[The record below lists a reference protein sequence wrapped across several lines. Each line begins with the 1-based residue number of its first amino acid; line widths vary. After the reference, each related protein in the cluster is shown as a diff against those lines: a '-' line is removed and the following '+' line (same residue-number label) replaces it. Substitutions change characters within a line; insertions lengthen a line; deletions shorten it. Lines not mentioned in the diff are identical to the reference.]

1 MANLVRRN
9 TIYKLMTTETLTRM
23 FRATTVALLLLLA
36 ACSERGNETEFD
48 RLQSLPIP
56 LAVDTTTQLN
66 QAEPIRPLPPVT
78 SASLQT
84 PMVKLGRELFH
95 DARLSGDGTLT
106 CASCHGIAQGGDD
119 NLQTATGIRGQKGPI
134 NSPTVLNSGFNFRQ
148 FWDGR
153 APTLDEQARGPVAAS
168 IEMGAEWDIVVD
180 TLSRDD
186 QLKSRFEK
194 AFGTSDIT
202 QDRVVHAIARYEETL
217 TTPSPF
223 DRYLNGDRNAISAD
237 ARKGYELFKTYGCS
251 SCHQGINI
259 GGNLYQQFGALQ
271 KVDIDSLTVAGAAP
285 VIAERDEDVALV
297 KVPSLRNIELTAPY
311 FHGGVI
317 KDLAIA
323 VRIMGVSQ
331 IGKVIPESDIALIVV
346 FLKSL
351 TGDWQQHAELVQ

>member
-1 MANLVRRN
+1 MIA
-9 TIYKLMTTETLTRM
+9 ETLTWIL
-23 FRATTVALLLLLA
+23 RASTIAFLVLLTG
-36 ACSERGNETEFD
+36 CSERGNETAFD
-48 RLQSLPIP
+48 RLQNLPIP

-84 PMVKLGRELFH
+84 PMVTLGRELFH
-95 DARLSGDGTLT
+95 DTRLSGDGTLT
-106 CASCHGIAQGGDD
+106 CASCHGIDQGGDD

-134 NSPTVLNSGFNFRQ
+134 NTPTVLNSGFNFRQ

-153 APTLDEQARGPVAAS
+153 APTLDEQAKGPVEAG
-168 IEMGAEWDIVVD
+168 IEMGADWDIVVD
-180 TLSRDD
+180 TLSRDK

-202 QDRVVHAIARYEETL
+202 QNRVVHAIARYEETL

-223 DRYLNGDRNAISAD
+223 DRYLSGDRNAISAD
-237 ARKGYELFKTYGCS
+237 ARKGYEKFKTYGCS
-251 SCHQGINI
+251 SCHQGINV

-271 KVDIDSLTVAGAAP
+271 KVDIDSFTVAGATP
-285 VIAERDEDVALV
+285 VIGERDGDVTMV

-311 FHGGVI
+311 FHGGKI

-323 VRIMGVSQ
+323 VKIMGASQ
-331 IGKVIPESDIALIVV
+331 IGKVIPDSDIALIVA
-346 FLKSL
+346 FLNSL
-351 TGDWQQHAELVQ
+351 TGDWQQHAELVP